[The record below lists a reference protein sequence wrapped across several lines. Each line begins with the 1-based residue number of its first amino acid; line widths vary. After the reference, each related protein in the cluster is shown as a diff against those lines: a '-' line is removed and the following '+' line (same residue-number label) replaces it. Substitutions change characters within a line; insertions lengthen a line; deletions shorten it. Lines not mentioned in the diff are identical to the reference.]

1 MCHYSVV
8 ACWLLW
14 QARSVLP
21 ILTDGDVRAR
31 LDPAS
36 AVAWMAEAIDAHHR
50 GELLAP
56 PRVTADLGEGKLLF
70 TTGRW
75 AGRWYG
81 YRSYDSLPAEPGSQV
96 VVVHDDRT
104 GAVRAAAI
112 GTELGRRRTGAI
124 GGVAVGAMAPRAA
137 SVMAVVGTGAQ
148 AYTQVWAIG
157 AVLPELAELRVHSRD
172 AGHRAAF
179 AEAVRP
185 LTGAVI
191 RDAGNVHSAVEGA
204 DVVVLATSSSTPIL
218 DTAWLAPACLVSTLG
233 PKQRGR
239 AEFGP
244 DLADAA
250 ALLVTDSPAQIA
262 AYDPPNV
269 LAGTSAERRL
279 VSLGALR
286 AGAAGRPAEGIS
298 VFFSVGLA
306 GTEVHLLSRLAGVPV

>member
-1 MCHYSVV
+1 MV
-8 ACWLLW
+8 
-14 QARSVLP
+14 P
-21 ILTDGDVRAR
+21 ILTDHDIRVR

-36 AVAWMAEAIDAHHR
+36 AVTWMGEVIDAHHR

-56 PRVTADLGEGKLLF
+56 PRVTADLGEGRLVF

-75 AGRWYG
+75 VGRWYG

-104 GAVRAAAI
+104 GAVRAVAV

-124 GGVAVGAMAPRAA
+124 GGVAVDAMAPRGA
-137 SVMAVVGTGAQ
+137 SVVAVVGTGAQ
-148 AYTQVWAIG
+148 AYTQVWALG

-172 AGHRAAF
+172 AGHRADF

-185 LTGAVI
+185 LTGAAV
-191 RDAGNVHSAVEGA
+191 RDVGSVRSAVEGA
-204 DVVVLATSSSTPIL
+204 DVILLATSSPVPIL
-218 DTAWLAPACLVSTLG
+218 DAAWLPPACLVSTLG

-244 DLADAA
+244 DLAEAA
-250 ALLVTDSPAQIA
+250 ALLVTDSLAQIG

-269 LAGTSAERRL
+269 LVGTSAEGRL
-279 VSLGALR
+279 ISLGALR
-286 AGAAGRPAEGIS
+286 AGAAARPASGIS

-306 GTEVHLLSRLAGVPV
+306 GTEVHLLNQLAEQPA